1 MILCILVVFNVIY
14 KLKQNFFYIDVFIKG
29 GINKS
34 IVVRYCI
41 FVFFFFLEI
50 MEKIINFF
58 KRVFQILKRDVKL
71 LEVVKVCVGL
81 KVNKSSVNKYLDF
94 FYCVEIISKIFFKI
108 MKDS

>member
-1 MILCILVVFNVIY
+1 
-14 KLKQNFFYIDVFIKG
+14 
-29 GINKS
+29 
-34 IVVRYCI
+34 
-41 FVFFFFLEI
+41 

-58 KRVFQILKRDVKL
+58 KKVFKILKKDVKL

-81 KVNKSSVNKYLDF
+81 NVNKSSVNKYLEF